1 MARRDRLA
9 RWWRHK
15 VTVQRHKG
23 EGAYGPVFETAVPV
37 MAAID
42 DKARMV
48 RNADGVEVVSST
60 TVAMPATT
68 PYIPVGSL
76 LTLPPQYGER
86 EARVIACTVAD
97 GGTDA
102 DHLQVNLE

>member
-1 MARRDRLA
+1 MARDRLA
-9 RWWRHK
+9 RWWRHEVIVK
-15 VTVQRHKG
+15 RLKG
-23 EGAYGPVFETAVPV
+23 EGAYGPVWDAPAPV

-48 RNADGVEVVSST
+48 RNTDGIEVVSST

-68 PYIPVGSL
+68 AYIPVGSL
-76 LTLPPQYGER
+76 LTLPAQYGGR
-86 EARVIACTVAD
+86 EAKAIATTVAD

>member
-9 RWWRHK
+9 RWWRHEVIVK
-15 VTVQRHKG
+15 RYKG
-23 EGAYGPVFETAVPV
+23 TGAYGPVWFDPVPV

-42 DKARMV
+42 DKARLV
-48 RNADGVEVVSST
+48 RNADGIEVVSST

-68 PYIPVGSL
+68 PLIPVGSTI
-76 LTLPPQYGER
+76 TLPVKYGER
-86 EARVIACTVAD
+86 ESQVIAYTVAD
-97 GGTDA
+97 ADLDA